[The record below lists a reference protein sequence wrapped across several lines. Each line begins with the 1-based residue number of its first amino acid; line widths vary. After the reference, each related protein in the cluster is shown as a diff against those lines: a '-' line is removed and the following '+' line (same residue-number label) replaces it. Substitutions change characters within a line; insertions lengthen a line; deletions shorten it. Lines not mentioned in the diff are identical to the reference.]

1 MGSAHPRGRS
11 AHPLRE
17 DGHAHDGRHRDVDR
31 PGGQL
36 RSPPGSRRDG
46 PRASGLALVFA
57 AARVRAG
64 GVRRRLHEGAPPP
77 VAGAVEVAEVPGH
90 RGRLGGVRRD
100 RGALLRFERDH
111 HEPVVRARHRP
122 APRGLLPA
130 VVLPDA
136 DGVLER
142 REPHR
147 RSRRVGGGLDDARA
161 LGLRL
166 HRLLAVPSSV
176 RRRGGVRPGLLRGER
191 PGHAGY
197 RGGRRGDDGRGGRV
211 PVVERRPCAHLH
223 GRHGLPGDRWVAR
236 GARDHHEHAAAAGH
250 PGRAVRDRDDVGDPA
265 GRSPSAGSTAGSS
278 GCRRSTT
285 ISSWRAGRSSR

>member
-17 DGHAHDGRHRDVDR
+17 DGHAHDGRHRDADR

-36 RSPPGSRRDG
+36 RRHPVHVGTAHRERARAGVRR
-46 PRASGLALVFA
+46 R
-57 AARVRAG
+57 RVRAG

-77 VAGAVEVAEVPGH
+77 VAGAVQVAEVPGH
-90 RGRLGGVRRD
+90 RGRLGVVRRD
-100 RGALLRFERDH
+100 RGALLRFERHH
-111 HEPVVRARHRP
+111 HEPVVRARHRR

-130 VVLPDA
+130 LVLPDA

-176 RRRGGVRPGLLRGER
+176 RRRGGVRSRLLRGER

-211 PVVERRPCAHLH
+211 PVVERRACAHLH
-223 GRHGLPGDRWVAR
+223 GRYGLPGDRWVAR

-250 PGRAVRDRDDVGDPA
+250 PGRAC
-265 GRSPSAGSTAGSS
+265 S
-278 GCRRSTT
+278 
-285 ISSWRAGRSSR
+285 